1 MTRGYYIKGKS
12 LEKLERNKEAIEA
25 YVHLLKIWENADST
39 IPELIDTKIRLENI
53 RSLVSTT
60 QSSK

>member
-1 MTRGYYIKGKS
+1 MTRGYYIKGKL